1 MHDRA
6 ENNNGRDKFK
16 DNELNEKFTLEF
28 TKEEGLLLLTSARLL
43 DKLVAGV
50 TIHAQERDE
59 LIKEIIGKL
68 SAMVSIEVSHLSNE
82 LADAI
87 VDSVLGEGEMEDDY
101 SYVSDALA
109 LNMQDT
115 DSFLDSYNEE
125 DLQALR
131 RSITEDDHNMMD
143 DINIDYDKLPLDFP
157 KMDSQGAQKDHFARS
172 LELDAA
178 HYAQIEFPMYATDKT
193 LPVLEKA
200 MINHLSVRVQYYSFL
215 RESVD
220 TVTLNPLIMIKEQG
234 NWRMVAY
241 CHERSEMLLFRVD
254 RIKEMV
260 ETADTFEAP
269 NNVGQISYKRLPVY
283 S

>member
-6 ENNNGRDKFK
+6 DNNNGRDKFK
-16 DNELNEKFTLEF
+16 DDELKEKFTLEF
-28 TKEEGLLLLTSARLL
+28 TKEEGLLLLTSSRLL

-59 LIKEIIGKL
+59 LIKEIIEKL
-68 SAMVSIEVSHLSNE
+68 GSALSMEVSHLSNE

-87 VDSVLGEGEMEDDY
+87 VDSVLGADELEDDY
-101 SYVSDALA
+101 SYVSDALVM
-109 LNMQDT
+109 NMQDN
-115 DSFLDSYNEE
+115 DSFLDSYTEE

-131 RSITEDDHNMMD
+131 RSIADEDHNS
-143 DINIDYDKLPLDFP
+143 IIT
-157 KMDSQGAQKDHFARS
+157 AQSAQQIDHFARS
-172 LELDAA
+172 FELDAA

-193 LPVLEKA
+193 LPVLENA
-200 MINHLSVRVQYYSFL
+200 MINHLSVQVQYYSFL

-234 NWRMVAY
+234 NWRMVAF

-260 ETADTFEAP
+260 ETATTFEAP
-269 NNVGQISYKRLPVY
+269 NNVNQISYKRLPVY